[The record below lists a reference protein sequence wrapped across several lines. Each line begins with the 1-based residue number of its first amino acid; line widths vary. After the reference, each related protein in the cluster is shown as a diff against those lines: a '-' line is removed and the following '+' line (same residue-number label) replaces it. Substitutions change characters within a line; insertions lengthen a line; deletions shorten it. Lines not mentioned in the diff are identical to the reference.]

1 VNTTGS
7 FLIAQA
13 AARHMLP
20 RKFGAIVLA
29 SSTSVVGGTTGGPAG
44 SGGPFSTKTP
54 VMEKKDEL
62 RRRIDDAAQH
72 IELDR
77 IAVSPQCGFASL
89 DTGNPISPEGQ
100 EQKLRLVV
108 ELAQEIWG
116 EV

>member
-1 VNTTGS
+1 MN
-7 FLIAQA
+7 
-13 AARHMLP
+13 
-20 RKFGAIVLA
+20 
-29 SSTSVVGGTTGGPAG
+29 
-44 SGGPFSTKTP
+44 SG
-54 VMEKKDEL
+54 
-62 RRRIDDAAQH
+62 DDAAQH